1 MREAYK
7 HTCIVLQYK
16 LHERLRGSRTCPRCR
31 RAGARATRD
40 GASLRALDSGRTEAY
55 NILLYDTSQVD
66 VAPPHCAA
74 VACPPRAA
82 GPTAARCPD
91 DPLWRAAT
99 SDAEV
104 RAARVWLCDR
114 NTPWPL
120 YLFFG
125 AGRPAATSVV
135 RPSGGGGDGDAPCRA
150 DPSARDH
157 LGRHFRDQF
166 RVARARRPRL
176 THARSHPRPH
186 RAGGQHADGRPGGR
200 RRAR

>member
-7 HTCIVLQYK
+7 DICIVFQYK
-16 LHERLRGSRTCPRCR
+16 SRERLRGSRTCPRCR
-31 RAGARATRD
+31 RAGARASRD
-40 GASLRALDSGRTEAY
+40 GASVRGLDRSRTEAY
-55 NILLYDTSQVD
+55 NILLYGTSQVT
-66 VAPPHCAA
+66 VARPHRAA
-74 VACPPRAA
+74 VARPPRAA

-114 NTPWPL
+114 NTPRPL
-120 YLFFG
+120 YLFFR
-125 AGRPAATSVV
+125 AGRPAATPAV
-135 RPSGGGGDGDAPCRA
+135 RPSGGGGDGDAPCRV

-157 LGRHFRDQF
+157 LGRHLRDQF

-186 RAGGQHADGRPGGR
+186 RAGGQHADGRAGGR